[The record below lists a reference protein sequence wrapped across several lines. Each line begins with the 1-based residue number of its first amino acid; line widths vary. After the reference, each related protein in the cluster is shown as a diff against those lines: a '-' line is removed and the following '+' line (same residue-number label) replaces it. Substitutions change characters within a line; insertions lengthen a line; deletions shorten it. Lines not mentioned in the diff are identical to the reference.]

1 MTVAGTDA
9 VTPDADASGDTS
21 GSDLFLAETT
31 DLLGRTPEVLRALL
45 AGLPESWGS
54 TADIEGGWRP
64 RDVVGHLITA
74 ELDDWIPRVERI
86 LEHGEAKAF
95 DPFDRF
101 AHVGRDDDQTLDQL
115 IERFAQLRAESL
127 ARLAALVSDDA
138 LDREGRHAALG
149 PVTLRELLA
158 TWSVHDLDHVSQVF
172 AGMAGSR
179 DAAVGAWK
187 AYLGILLRRDDPSA
201 VPG

>member
-1 MTVAGTDA
+1 MTADRPGGAGD
-9 VTPDADASGDTS
+9 
-21 GSDLFLAETT
+21 FLVETT
-31 DLLGRTPEVLRALL
+31 DLLRRTPDVLRALL
-45 AGLPESWGS
+45 VGQPESWGS

-86 LEHGEAKAF
+86 LEHGTEQPF

-101 AHVGRDDDQTLDQL
+101 AHVGRDDDQSLDQL
-115 IERFAQLRAESL
+115 VARFARLRDESL
-127 ARLAALVSDDA
+127 ARLAALVSDAD
-138 LDREGRHAALG
+138 LDREGCHAALG

-158 TWSVHDLDHVSQVF
+158 TWSVHDLDHISQIF

-179 DAAVGAWK
+179 DGAVGAWK
-187 AYLGILLRRDDPSA
+187 AYLGILLRRDDPAA
-201 VPG
+201 VAG